1 MAELIY
7 SILGAIG
14 TYIIFKTFL
23 KWSDKHDQ
31 GYGIDD
37 QYGNLF

>member
-1 MAELIY
+1 MADLIY
-7 SILGAIG
+7 SILGFVGACL
-14 TYIIFKTFL
+14 IFEAFL

-31 GYGIDD
+31 GDGIDD